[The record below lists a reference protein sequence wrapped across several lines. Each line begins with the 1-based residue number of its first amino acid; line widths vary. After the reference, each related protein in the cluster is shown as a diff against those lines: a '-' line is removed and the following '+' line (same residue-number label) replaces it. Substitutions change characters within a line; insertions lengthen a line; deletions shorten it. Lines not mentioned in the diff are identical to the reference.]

1 MQLYAIACNY
11 MQNESVFQTAG
22 ISVFCGDVKMFSFC
36 RFGAVPAIQTALGV
50 RGFAKAIS
58 QKSIYD
64 TLSQNH
70 TILTI
75 PAFKRDKD
83 GSSYSRL
90 LRQNGAIPGVLYGPD
105 GKGHD
110 EKVLIAVPASE
121 VDRFIKRLNLSFES
135 TLFYLDVEGEKTLV
149 FPRQL
154 SCHPCTIYYVV

>member
-1 MQLYAIACNY
+1 
-11 MQNESVFQTAG
+11 
-22 ISVFCGDVKMFSFC
+22 MFSFC
-36 RFGAVPAIQTALGV
+36 RFGAVPVLQTAIGV
-50 RGFAKAIS
+50 RGFAKTIS

-75 PAFKRDKD
+75 PAFKRDKE
-83 GSSYSRL
+83 GSHYSKL
-90 LRQNGAIPGVLYGPD
+90 LRRNGAIPGVLYGSD

-110 EKVLIAVPASE
+110 EKVMIAVPASE
-121 VDRFIKRLNLSFES
+121 VDRFVKRLNLSFES

-154 SCHPCTIYYVV
+154 SCHPCMNCI